1 MYIVEES
8 AEDRELRSRF
18 LGYLAVALR
27 HHKKKYQDKNHTLE
41 VCEVSLE
48 STYQTVSTIVAPDTN
63 LTLPMDLENED
74 LIQAISCLSGRE
86 QYVLISRVL
95 GEYPFK
101 DIAETLHMS
110 YKGAAAIYYRAVDKV
125 KRNMGATS

>member
-8 AEDRELRSRF
+8 AEDRELRGRF

-27 HHKKKYQDKNHTLE
+27 HHKKKYQDKNDTLKTR
-41 VCEVSLE
+41 EVSLE
-48 STYQTVSTIVAPDTN
+48 DTYKTALAIVASDTN
-63 LTLPMDLENED
+63 LTFPMDLENED
-74 LIQAISCLSGRE
+74 LIRAISCLSGRE

-95 GEYPFK
+95 EDYPFK

-110 YKGAAAIYYRAVDKV
+110 YKGAAAIYYRAVNKV